1 MKKWGIIISLFLIL
15 VGIGAS
21 NLYFK
26 ALQPKRDAEKQAVQ
40 KVRETYD
47 LAEVSSTDTYYG
59 SDTYY
64 IVKAKNKKNEKVI
77 VWVPKNEKKHDMIVR
92 KESSGVSRDK
102 VISIVQKERS
112 PEKIKSI
119 RLAMENKLPMWEV
132 TYIDEKNS
140 FTYYYVDFRTGE
152 FLKRYSMYQ
161 TS

>member
-40 KVRETYD
+40 KVREAYD

-59 SDTYY
+59 SHTYY

-92 KESSGVSRDK
+92 KESSGVSREK

-140 FTYYYVDFRTGE
+140 FTYYYVDFQTGE

>member
-1 MKKWGIIISLFLIL
+1 MKKWGIIISLFVIL
-15 VGIGAS
+15 AGLGAG

-26 ALQPKRDAEKQAVQ
+26 ALQPKREAEEQAAQ
-40 KVRETYD
+40 KAKKAYD
-47 LAEVSSTDTYYG
+47 LKEISSTDTYYG

-92 KESSGVSRDK
+92 KEKSGISRDN

-112 PEKIKSI
+112 PEKIKTV
-119 RLAMENKLPMWEV
+119 RLGMENELPIWEV
-132 TYIDEKNS
+132 TYVDEKNS
-140 FTYYYVDFRTGE
+140 FTYYYVDFQTGE

-161 TS
+161 AS

>member
-15 VGIGAS
+15 VGLGAS

-40 KVRETYD
+40 KAREAYD

-59 SDTYY
+59 SRTYY

-77 VWVPKNEKKHDMIVR
+77 VWVPKNVKKHDMIVR
-92 KESSGVSRDK
+92 KENSGISRDK

-132 TYIDEKNS
+132 TYVDEKNS
-140 FTYYYVDFRTGE
+140 FTYYYVDFQTGE
-152 FLKRYSMYQ
+152 FLKRYSMYE

>member
-1 MKKWGIIISLFLIL
+1 MKKWGIIISLFMIL
-15 VGIGAS
+15 VGLGAS
-21 NLYFK
+21 NLYYK
-26 ALQPKRDAEKQAVQ
+26 ALQPKRDAEKQAAQ
-40 KVRETYD
+40 KAKEAYD
-47 LAEVSSTDTYYG
+47 LDEISSTYTYYG
-59 SDTYY
+59 SHTYY

-92 KESSGVSRDK
+92 KESSGISRDK

-140 FTYYYVDFRTGE
+140 FTYYYVDFQTGE

>member
-15 VGIGAS
+15 VGLGAS

-26 ALQPKRDAEKQAVQ
+26 ALQPKRDAEEQAVQ
-40 KVRETYD
+40 KAKEVYD
-47 LAEVSSTDTYYG
+47 LKEIISTHTYYG
-59 SDTYY
+59 SYTYY

-92 KESSGVSRDK
+92 KESSGISRDK

-119 RLAMENKLPMWEV
+119 RLAMENELPMWEV

-140 FTYYYVDFRTGE
+140 FTYYYVDFQTGE

>member
-15 VGIGAS
+15 VGLGAS

-26 ALQPKRDAEKQAVQ
+26 ALQPKRDAEKQAMQ
-40 KVRETYD
+40 KASEAYD

-59 SDTYY
+59 SHTYY

-140 FTYYYVDFRTGE
+140 FTYYYVDFQTGE